1 MGPARQPTARS
12 ITMSLRARGTSWS
25 SVTRSPRMGPDGS
38 RIRPSSASWAL
49 CVYASSLCDA
59 CRGSWMKPVGEP
71 DAGNPHVRFDE
82 RGGETGRCRMAQVTA
97 PFLDSTAVRAVPCR
111 LAHPTSSYWSGVAQ
125 ASPLEMLHHLGAQ
138 LGLLLR
144 RPFAEPFARF
154 EAELA
159 LRHKPLEI

>member
-97 PFLDSTAVRAVPCR
+97 PFLDSTAVHAPPWR
-111 LAHPTSSYWSGVAQ
+111 LAHPTSLFG
-125 ASPLEMLHHLGAQ
+125 
-138 LGLLLR
+138 
-144 RPFAEPFARF
+144 RPR
-154 EAELA
+154 LA
-159 LRHKPLEI
+159 LRLGEPVFLRIPVGAPEFGAGDARRE